1 MEGDEERACGGADA
15 APEGERAQAENE
27 TPAEEREETWEW
39 HEIEEAMG
47 GATRW
52 EWDEREEE
60 YARAELADEWPD
72 EGVG

>member
-1 MEGDEERACGGADA
+1 MGGGMTVEATSEAGRQECGFRR
-15 APEGERAQAENE
+15 PSRQ
-27 TPAEEREETWEW
+27 ETWEW
-39 HEIEEAMG
+39 DEIEEAMG
-47 GATRW
+47 SETRW